1 MVADS
6 FYRRIIKGEITLD
19 DVPAMW
25 REQVK
30 EMLER
35 NDVKED

>member
-19 DVPAMW
+19 DVPDMW
-25 REQVK
+25 YEQVK

-35 NDVKED
+35 DDIKED

>member
-1 MVADS
+1 MVVDS

-25 REQVK
+25 YEQVK

-35 NDVKED
+35 NNIKED